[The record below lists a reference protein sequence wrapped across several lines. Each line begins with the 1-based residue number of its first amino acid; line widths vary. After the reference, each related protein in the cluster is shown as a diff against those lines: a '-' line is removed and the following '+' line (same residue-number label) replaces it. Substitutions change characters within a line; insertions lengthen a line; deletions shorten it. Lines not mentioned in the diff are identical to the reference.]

1 MKSRKVMR
9 GGVGW
14 FRKMFG
20 TNRSK
25 YSKYSKYRVVDDGAT
40 GLDTHDSGV
49 AKINAEREKKDLDTL
64 YTILNDSALRN
75 KHWNGYR
82 YNLSSN
88 QHGYMHD
95 ATLYY
100 VEGIND
106 EAAGGRMSDFARHAP
121 LASDTKTP
129 LDTFQHDSKQASMT
143 QAPVGD
149 EEEKSFTCK
158 FILISYS
165 VEHNIMTVIIKPR
178 LHVKNVGWELECTPK
193 ISDNQFILTPIDGN
207 ITLSLTTWTN
217 PDEIPIIDKEREES
231 IVYTYDDV
239 HKKIIHTTG
248 GVKTHINIKKI
259 RISKETILEALHN
272 YRSFASSPDLRH
284 IPQFLQ
290 MHE

>member
-9 GGVGW
+9 GGVRWTEW
-14 FRKMFG
+14 FTKIGKRTG
-20 TNRSK
+20 SK
-25 YSKYSKYRVVDDGAT
+25 YSVVDDGAT

-49 AKINAEREKKDLDTL
+49 AEINAEREKKDLDTL

-75 KHWNGYR
+75 DDLKGYI
-82 YNLSSN
+82 YNLTSN
-88 QHGYMHD
+88 QHDFMHD

-100 VEGIND
+100 VEGIN
-106 EAAGGRMSDFARHAP
+106 EAAGGRMSDFARHTP

-129 LDTFQHDSKQASMT
+129 LDAFQHDSKQASMT

-158 FILISYS
+158 FVIMDYS
-165 VEHNIMTVIIKPR
+165 VEHNIMIVIIEPR
-178 LHVKNVGWELECTPK
+178 LHVKNVGWELECRPK

-207 ITLSLTTWTN
+207 IPLSLTTWTK
-217 PDEIPIIDKEREES
+217 PDEIPMIDGEREES
-231 IVYTYDDV
+231 IVYKYDE
-239 HKKIIHTTG
+239 HHSKLISTRG
-248 GVKTHINIKKI
+248 GVKTHINIKNI
-259 RISKETILEALHN
+259 RISKETILDALHK
-272 YRSFASSPDLRH
+272 YSLFAKSPNLSH